1 MSLFN
6 RLFRS
11 KKSSNKE
18 NLPTELVRSFIALH
32 DREEAYRRSLRMSSS
47 RSAGFKGDRTRFHE
61 DIPATAPYHTVT
73 APRLHKGPMSCPG
86 GYKESYR
93 SDAMERSFETEI
105 RSSRDRRDRERLD
118 CSDRKYRNK
127 RTTTW
132 DTSEY
137 GSGDPS
143 PLGNYPRNS
152 HFNEDLE
159 ESDDQE
165 WNMHD
170 KLMVIL

>member
-1 MSLFN
+1 L
-6 RLFRS
+6 
-11 KKSSNKE
+11 
-18 NLPTELVRSFIALH
+18 
-32 DREEAYRRSLRMSSS
+32 SSS
-47 RSAGFKGDRTRFHE
+47 RGPTKGERARFHE

-73 APRLHKGPMSCPG
+73 APRLHKGPLSCPG

-93 SDAMERSFETEI
+93 SDAMDRSFETEV
-105 RSSRDRRDRERLD
+105 RPNRDRRDRDRPED
-118 CSDRKYRNK
+118 QGRKYRRQ
-127 RTTTW
+127 RTHW

-143 PLGNYPRNS
+143 PLGNYPKAS
-152 HFNEDLE
+152 AHYSEDLE

-170 KLMVIL
+170 KLLVGSYTF